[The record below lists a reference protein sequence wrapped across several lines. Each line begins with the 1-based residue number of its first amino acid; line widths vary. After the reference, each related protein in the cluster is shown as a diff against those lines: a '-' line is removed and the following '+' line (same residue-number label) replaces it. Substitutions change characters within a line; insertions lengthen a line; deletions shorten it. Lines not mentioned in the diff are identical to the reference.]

1 VDDEANDQ
9 ESREDDEFAGAVLV
23 IKAMASRVMLVLALC
38 LTRSHLPDTVLLTR
52 LTRSIIKG
60 LLVIVSC
67 QIVCATVSRG
77 QEPNPPGLPNQEA
90 RILFTAVDKKHNVVR
105 PLSAE
110 DLRIVE
116 DGSPAQILSVKQIAS
131 PVVSIA
137 LLIDVSLSQERTLN
151 AQKLGATS
159 FVNTVIKSDRDQAAV
174 ATFTNDVQFEQQF
187 TGDLGLLRA
196 AIDRAQIVYPPGYV
210 GGRLVVG
217 PPPKTT
223 VSPVGSTAIWDAIIS
238 TCTSWLFST
247 DPNIN
252 RVIVLLTD
260 GQDTTSKSRI
270 SQAIECVNQKN
281 IAVYSM
287 GLGDPSYDG
296 VDKNALRKISEET
309 GGRALFPK
317 KTVDL
322 SAEFKE
328 LGTTLRNYYVL
339 TYRTNG
345 PKKASGKMKIELI
358 NPQLKDV
365 ELSYQRTV
373 FANSHP

>member
-1 VDDEANDQ
+1 
-9 ESREDDEFAGAVLV
+9 
-23 IKAMASRVMLVLALC
+23 VLASGLAQ
-38 LTRSHLPDTVLLTR
+38 RRLPETVLLTR
-52 LTRSIIKG
+52 LTRSTTKG
-60 LLVIVSC
+60 LLLIVSC
-67 QIVCATVSRG
+67 QILCATISRG
-77 QEPNPPGLPNQEA
+77 QETNPLGLPNQQV
-90 RILFTAVDKKHNVVR
+90 RILFSAVDKKHNVVKS
-105 PLSAE
+105 LGAE

-116 DGSPAQILSVKQIAS
+116 DGSPVQILSVRQIAS
-131 PVVSIA
+131 PNVSLA
-137 LLIDVSLSQERTLN
+137 LLIDVSMSQERTLA

-159 FVNTVIKSDRDQAAV
+159 FVNTLIRSDKDQAAI

-196 AIDRAQIVYPPGYV
+196 AIGRAQIVYPPGYA

-217 PPPKTT
+217 PPPSNK

-238 TCTSWLFST
+238 TCSSWLFSS
-247 DPNIN
+247 DPAIN
-252 RVIVLLTD
+252 RAIVLLTD
-260 GQDTTSKSRI
+260 GQDTSSKRRI
-270 SQAIECVNQKN
+270 AQAIERANQKN
-281 IAVYSM
+281 IAVYAV
-287 GLGDPSYDG
+287 GLGDASYDG

-322 SAEFKE
+322 SAEFE
-328 LGTTLRNYYVL
+328 ALAAVLRNYYVL

-345 PKKASGKMKIELI
+345 PKKASAKIKIELV

-373 FANSHP
+373 FVNSIP